1 VDGLVG
7 IGPSEC
13 LGRLPCG
20 WNCSDGIGFWIN
32 RCVYLPYAEAYDI
45 CCQADTDRIDLP
57 TTSGKDPIVTA
68 QSLAK
73 FVIAYGFDG
82 VDIDYEDM
90 GAMNSNAAEAWLVS
104 FQRELRNLLPEPYLI
119 SHAPVAPWFTSAAV
133 YQSGAYVAIDQAV
146 GDTIDFYN
154 VQFYNQGDGVYEDC
168 YVSPAPLHT
177 LQE

>member
-1 VDGLVG
+1 
-7 IGPSEC
+7 
-13 LGRLPCG
+13 
-20 WNCSDGIGFWIN
+20 
-32 RCVYLPYAEAYDI
+32 
-45 CCQADTDRIDLP
+45 LP
-57 TTSGKDPIVTA
+57 TTNGKDPITTA

-104 FQRELRNLLPEPYLI
+104 FHRELRNLLPEPYLI

-133 YQSGAYVAIDQAV
+133 YQSGAYVAVHQAV
-146 GDTIDFYN
+146 GDSIDFYN

-168 YVSPAPLHT
+168 YVSSPDISSRT
-177 LQE
+177 